1 MAGFAGMAQTSRPTV
16 SVKPQYTY
24 GQGAQTSRPATDI
37 PMPGL
42 KQPGPVT
49 PQVKDRGITIP
60 TFLQKN
66 KK

>member
-1 MAGFAGMAQTSRPTV
+1 MT
-16 SVKPQYTY
+16 
-24 GQGAQTSRPATDI
+24 GAQSQTPL
-37 PMPGL
+37 PGL
-42 KQPGPVT
+42 KQPSPVT